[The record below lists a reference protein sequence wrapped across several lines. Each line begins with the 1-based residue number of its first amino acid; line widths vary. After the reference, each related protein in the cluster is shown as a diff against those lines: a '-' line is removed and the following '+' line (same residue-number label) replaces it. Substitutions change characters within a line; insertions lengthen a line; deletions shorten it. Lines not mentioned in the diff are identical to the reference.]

1 MEYFLQQLING
12 VTLGSIYG
20 LIAIGYTMVFGIIG
34 MVNFAHG
41 DVFMLSTFIA
51 LIFLMVLTQLLG
63 IGSLAVALFIV
74 LIVAMVL
81 TSLWSWAIE
90 RLAYRPLRGSFR
102 LAPLISAIGMSIF
115 LSNFVQ
121 VMQGPRNKPVP
132 SVLGEVITLT
142 SGGGD
147 GYAVTLSYKQILI
160 MVVTAVLLAAFWYVV
175 QKTSLGRAQRAC
187 EQDRRMAA
195 LLGVDVDKT
204 ISLTFVMGAA
214 LAAVAG
220 LLFMIY
226 YGVVH
231 FNDGFVP
238 GVKAFTA
245 AVLGGIGSLPGAVLG
260 GLLIGLIETM
270 WSAYFSIDYKD
281 VATFSILAIMLD
293 LHALGAARQARSREG
308 VTPMAVDAA
317 AEHRTMASRSIAALK
332 DATGAALL
340 ALGLCRADPG
350 AAHRAEHLKPADP
363 AAALGLCRGRRGA
376 GVRAR
381 ASSTCWRPRCPV
393 ARIAARAGHRHARD
407 RPSSGSRCCCLYPVL
422 ALALAGTGGAIKWID
437 NFGIQ
442 ILIYIMLGWGLNIVV
457 GLAGLLDLGYVA
469 FYAVGAYS
477 YALLATSDPVKAFMA
492 EWLGR
497 TSGLWAFWICLPL
510 AGILAAFWGILLGFP
525 VLRLR
530 GDYLAIVTLAFGEI
544 IRLVLINW
552 VPVTNGYAGIIA
564 HSRARPSSAFRS
576 TPATRAS
583 PPCSASRS
591 RRSTAPS
598 SCST

>member
-74 LIVAMVL
+74 LILAMLL

-115 LSNFVQ
+115 LSNLVQ
-121 VMQGPRNKPVP
+121 VTQGPRNKPVP
-132 SVLGEVITLT
+132 SMLGEVITLT

-147 GYAVTLSYKQILI
+147 GYAVTLSYKQIMI
-160 MVVTAVLLAAFWYVV
+160 AVVTAVLLAAFWYVV

-195 LLGVDVDKT
+195 LLGVDVDQT

-220 LLFMIY
+220 LMFMIY

-281 VATFSILAIMLD
+281 VATFSILVITLVFM
-293 LHALGAARQARSREG
+293 
-308 VTPMAVDAA
+308 
-317 AEHRTMASRSIAALK
+317 
-332 DATGAALL
+332 
-340 ALGLCRADPG
+340 
-350 AAHRAEHLKPADP
+350 
-363 AAALGLCRGRRGA
+363 
-376 GVRAR
+376 
-381 ASSTCWRPRCPV
+381 
-393 ARIAARAGHRHARD
+393 
-407 RPSSGSRCCCLYPVL
+407 PS
-422 ALALAGTGGAIKWID
+422 
-437 NFGIQ
+437 
-442 ILIYIMLGWGLNIVV
+442 
-457 GLAGLLDLGYVA
+457 GLLGKPEVEK
-469 FYAVGAYS
+469 V
-477 YALLATSDPVKAFMA
+477 
-492 EWLGR
+492 
-497 TSGLWAFWICLPL
+497 
-510 AGILAAFWGILLGFP
+510 
-525 VLRLR
+525 
-530 GDYLAIVTLAFGEI
+530 
-544 IRLVLINW
+544 
-552 VPVTNGYAGIIA
+552 
-564 HSRARPSSAFRS
+564 
-576 TPATRAS
+576 
-583 PPCSASRS
+583 
-591 RRSTAPS
+591 
-598 SCST
+598 